1 MISGDADG
9 DQTGT
14 VEEINFVD
22 ANPRWKIVGSILQPL
37 ATTKAVLLPMAR
49 CSSARELTALLTAM

>member
-1 MISGDADG
+1 MISGEDADG

-14 VEEINFVD
+14 VEEIDFTD

-37 ATTKAVLLPMAR
+37 ATTKAVCFGWQGAHRPG
-49 CSSARELTALLTAM
+49 S